1 MEKGKTSEILARTF
15 FFFILGRRSSSP
27 SLPRHHFSPPPP
39 TALTPPCPSPRCS
52 LALFLA
58 ISLYPPVLTLLA
70 LGHLAKA
77 TLAVA
82 QTSTSVSGVLVRSCS
97 CCLL

>member
-1 MEKGKTSEILARTF
+1 ML
-15 FFFILGRRSSSP
+15 
-27 SLPRHHFSPPPP
+27 LP
-39 TALTPPCPSPRCS
+39 
-52 LALFLA
+52 LFLA
-58 ISLYPPVLTLLA
+58 ISLYPPILTLLA

-82 QTSTSVSGVLVRSCS
+82 QTSNLVSGVLVRSCS

>member
-1 MEKGKTSEILARTF
+1 MNRSWLF
-15 FFFILGRRSSSP
+15 FFCLIFFPLSPLRLHSSL
-27 SLPRHHFSPPPP
+27 SLPPP
-39 TALTPPCPSPRCS
+39 TLSHSSLPPPHQML

-58 ISLYPPVLTLLA
+58 ISLYPPILTLLA

-82 QTSTSVSGVLVRSCS
+82 QTSNSVSGVLVRSCS

>member
-1 MEKGKTSEILARTF
+1 MGNDLKVNAG
-15 FFFILGRRSSSP
+15 
-27 SLPRHHFSPPPP
+27 SPPPLP
-39 TALTPPCPSPRCS
+39 QPPNQML

>member
-1 MEKGKTSEILARTF
+1 ML
-15 FFFILGRRSSSP
+15 
-27 SLPRHHFSPPPP
+27 
-39 TALTPPCPSPRCS
+39 

-58 ISLYPPVLTLLA
+58 ISLYPPILTLLA

-82 QTSTSVSGVLVRSCS
+82 QASNSVSRVLIRSCS
-97 CCLL
+97 CLL

>member
-1 MEKGKTSEILARTF
+1 MALFFTF
-15 FFFILGRRSSSP
+15 ACRSSSFFSLDFT
-27 SLPRHHFSPPPP
+27 SLPAPLPHPPNQM
-39 TALTPPCPSPRCS
+39 L